1 MSLKDDLKLSIISRN
16 QVIYIISWEH
26 ERAEKIIVNLFESIF
41 SDIEILNYQIGKG
54 IVNKKGE
61 NIVKTDKPDEILKFY
76 QEYDEKSVLIL
87 KDFHLYWKDSTLL
100 RLTKETF
107 SKLKGSKKYII
118 FISTIMDIPVEL
130 MREIE
135 VLELPLPNK
144 NEIKKILLQL
154 IETYRKKGMAFQITD
169 EDTDEMIIGLQGMTL
184 SEIQRSIIK
193 LFYNKKEIN
202 KTIIDEIHRL
212 KKQIIKKE
220 SVLEYIDNKIP
231 LDNIGG
237 LEYLKE
243 WLIKRKD
250 AFLSGAEKYGLDKP
264 RGILVMGISGCGKSL
279 SIKAI
284 PKLWDI
290 PMFRLDMNLVY
301 SGIGGEPEIAFNRS
315 LKLVESLAPAVLW
328 LDEIESGITDKQ
340 TEGSTS
346 RILGFFLT
354 WMQEHKADV
363 FVAATANRI
372 DRLPAEVLRRGR
384 FDQIF
389 FVDLPT
395 WKEREEIFKVH
406 LLKRKNNINDFN
418 ISQLAQ
424 ITKGWSGAEI
434 EQVIISAMYEAYA
447 EKRKLSEDDL
457 FKIFGNTVPLST
469 TMAEQ
474 IKNIRSWAHDRAVR
488 ASKEIP
494 EV

>member
-1 MSLKDDLKLSIISRN
+1 MNLKDNLKLSIISRN
-16 QVIYIISWEH
+16 QVVYIVSWEQD
-26 ERAEKIIVNLFESIF
+26 RAEKIVDNLFESLF

-54 IVNKKGE
+54 LINSKGD
-61 NIVKTDKPDEILKFY
+61 IITDTDDSAEILKFY
-76 QEYDEKSVLIL
+76 QNHEKKSVLIL
-87 KDFHLYWKDSTLL
+87 KDFHLYWKDPTII
-100 RLTKETF
+100 RLTKETLVN
-107 SKLKGSKKYII
+107 LKGKMKYIV
-118 FISTIMDIPVEL
+118 FISTILDIPVEL
-130 MREIE
+130 IRDIE
-135 VLELPLPNK
+135 VLDLPLPNK
-144 NEIKKILLQL
+144 DDIRKFLSQIM
-154 IETYRKKGMAFQITD
+154 ETYKKKGTSFKLSDKDID
-169 EDTDEMIIGLQGMTL
+169 EIVIGLQGMTL
-184 SEIQRSIIK
+184 SEIHKSLIK
-193 LFYNKKEIN
+193 LLYNKKEIE
-202 KTIIDEIHRL
+202 KSIIDDIHKL

-220 SVLEYIDNKIP
+220 SVLEYVDNKID
-231 LDNIGG
+231 LNNIGG

-250 AFLSGAEKYGLDKP
+250 AFLSNAREYGLDKP
-264 RGILVMGISGCGKSL
+264 RGVLIMGITGCGKSL

-284 PKLWDI
+284 PKLWNI

-340 TEGSTS
+340 TEGATS

-395 WKEREEIFKVH
+395 WKEREDIFKVH
-406 LLKRKNNINDFN
+406 LLRRKNNLNEFN
-418 ISQLAQ
+418 IQQLAQ

-434 EQVIISAMYEAYA
+434 EQVIISASYEAYA
-447 EKRKLSEDDL
+447 EKRKLTEDDL

-469 TMAEQ
+469 TMSEQ
-474 IKNIRSWAHDRAVR
+474 IKNIRSWAHDRAIR

>member
-1 MSLKDDLKLSIISRN
+1 MNLKVDLKLSIISRN
-16 QVIYIISWEH
+16 QVVYIVSLEQD
-26 ERAEKIIVNLFESIF
+26 RAEKIVKNLFESLF
-41 SDIEILNYQIGKG
+41 PGIEPLNYKIGKG
-54 IVNKKGE
+54 LINSKGE
-61 NIVKTDKPDEILKFY
+61 TITDKDGPDEILKFY
-76 QEYDEKSVLIL
+76 QNYDKKSVLLL
-87 KDFHLYWKDSTLL
+87 KDFHLYWKDPTLI
-100 RLTKETF
+100 RLTKETV
-107 SKLKGSKKYII
+107 LNIKGKMKYIV
-118 FISTIMDIPVEL
+118 FISTILDIPIEL
-130 MREIE
+130 TRDIE
-135 VLELPLPNK
+135 VLDLPLPDK
-144 NEIKKILLQL
+144 KEIRKFLSQI
-154 IETYRKKGMAFQITD
+154 IETYKRKGTSFKLSDSDID
-169 EDTDEMIIGLQGMTL
+169 EIIIGLQGMTL
-184 SEIQRSIIK
+184 TEIHKSLIK
-193 LFYNKKEIN
+193 ILYNKKVIE
-202 KTIIDEIHRL
+202 KSIIDDIHKL

-220 SVLEYIDNKIP
+220 SVLEYVDNKID
-231 LDNIGG
+231 LNNIGG

-250 AFLSGAEKYGLDKP
+250 AFLSNAEEYGLDKP
-264 RGILVMGISGCGKSL
+264 RGVLVMGITGCGKSL

-284 PKLWDI
+284 PSLWNI

-354 WMQEHKADV
+354 WMQEHKSDI

-406 LLKRKNNINDFN
+406 LLKRKNNLDDFN
-418 ISQLAQ
+418 IQQLAQ

-434 EQVIISAMYEAYA
+434 EQVIISAAYEAYA
-447 EKRKLSEDDL
+447 EKRKLTEDDL

-469 TMAEQ
+469 TMSEQ
-474 IKNIRSWAHDRAVR
+474 IKNIRSWAHDRAIR